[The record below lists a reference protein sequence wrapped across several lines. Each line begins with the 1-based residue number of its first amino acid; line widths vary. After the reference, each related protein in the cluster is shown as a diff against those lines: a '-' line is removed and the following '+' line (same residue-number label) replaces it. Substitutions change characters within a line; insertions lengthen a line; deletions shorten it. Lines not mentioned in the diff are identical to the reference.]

1 MKAKVLEDWTLMAV
15 GFRLLEG
22 MTMVFQVR
30 GPEKRKLC
38 VRSGSEWR
46 QEGLSPSCLGRY
58 PSCLGRYPTT
68 ESPVVWRDEL
78 RPVGSIS

>member
-1 MKAKVLEDWTLMAV
+1 MKAEVLEDWTLMAV

-22 MTMVFQVR
+22 MTMVFQMR

-38 VRSGSEWR
+38 ARSGSEWR
-46 QEGLSPSCLGRY
+46 QEGFSPSLH
-58 PSCLGRYPTT
+58 PNCLGRYPTT